1 MSRTGTGRR
10 LGSSRSRVDRN
21 PRGSATRGLHDSL
34 PHVGAVEV
42 KTLGLGLGTNVQ
54 DTLIVTWQDEG
65 ELALDVVPVRE
76 QPSGNRRFGPTTM
89 SGQKLLHDLNIE
101 LTQGHEVH
109 ELTVDPVSYTHLR
122 AHETRHDLVCRL
134 LLEKK

>member
-10 LGSSRSRVDRN
+10 LGSSRSRLDRN

-65 ELALDVVPVRE
+65 ELALDVVPVLSLIHISE
-76 QPSGNRRFGPTTM
+76 PTRRTP
-89 SGQKLLHDLNIE
+89 I
-101 LTQGHEVH
+101 
-109 ELTVDPVSYTHLR
+109 SYAVFCL
-122 AHETRHDLVCRL
+122 
-134 LLEKK
+134 KKKKKKK